1 MISFKDAYHKVL
13 ALYQDFGLEQI
24 PLETA
29 MGRVLAE
36 DIVADRNFPPFN
48 RATKDGI
55 AINYDAI
62 ENGLTSFKI
71 EGVLAAGM
79 PSQQL
84 KDTSNCIEIMT
95 GAVVPNNADT
105 VVMYEHL
112 IIENGA
118 ATLTKNPNR
127 GQDIHLDGSDQKKGD
142 LVLKKH
148 CILSASE
155 IGVLAAVGKA
165 SVKVRKLPKVAI
177 VSTGNEL
184 VEVEEI
190 PLPHQIR
197 KSNIHTLYAALSE
210 EGIVPT
216 KLHLPD
222 EKASIKKALDNTLRE
237 HKAVLLSG
245 GVSKGKFDFLPQV
258 LEELGVEKIFHG
270 VYQRPGKPFW
280 FGIQRETK
288 TVVFSFPGNPVSTFA
303 NYNVYFKDWLSR
315 SLGLP
320 LPKIDVILKE
330 AVAVKGDLTLLL
342 RVKIMFNRG
351 HLVATLVKENG
362 SGDLCS
368 LVNTDGF
375 IVLEPKIDAYEVGE
389 LVPFVPTRDLL

>member
-1 MISFKDAYHKVL
+1 MISFKDAYQKVLDLRQDFGNEQVPLEQAMGKVL
-13 ALYQDFGLEQI
+13 AENV
-24 PLETA
+24 
-29 MGRVLAE
+29 M
-36 DIVADRNFPPFN
+36 ADRNFPPFN

-62 ENGLTSFKI
+62 EKGQTSFKI

-79 PSQQL
+79 PSQL
-84 KDTSNCIEIMT
+84 LTNTANCTEIMT
-95 GAVVPNNADT
+95 GAVVPENADT

-112 IIENGA
+112 VIEDGWA
-118 ATLTKNPNR
+118 SLIKNPKQ
-127 GQDIHLDGSDQKKGD
+127 GQDIHLNGSDQKKGD
-142 LVLKKH
+142 PILAKH
-148 CILSASE
+148 SIISAAE

-165 SVKVRKLPKVAI
+165 SVLVRTLPKVAI

-184 VEVEEI
+184 VEVQET

-197 KSNIHTLYAALSE
+197 KSNIHTLFAALSE
-210 EGIVPT
+210 EGIVPD

-222 EKASIKKALDNTLRE
+222 EKASIKKALSSTL
-237 HKAVLLSG
+237 KTYNAILLSG
-245 GVSKGKFDFLPQV
+245 GVSKGKFDFIPQV
-258 LEELGVEKIFHG
+258 MEELGVEKIFHG
-270 VYQRPGKPFW
+270 VFQRPGKPFW
-280 FGIQRETK
+280 FGIQNETN

-303 NYNVYFKDWLSR
+303 NYNVYFKDWLKL

-330 AVAVKGDLTLLL
+330 TVEAKGDLTLLL
-342 RVKIMFNRG
+342 RVKLEFNRG
-351 HLVATLVKENG
+351 HLLASLVKENG

-375 IVLEPKIDAYEVGE
+375 IVLEPKNELYEVGE
-389 LVPFVPTRDLL
+389 LVPFVATRDL

>member
-71 EGVLAAGM
+71 EGALAAGM

-210 EGIVPT
+210 EGIVPI
-216 KLHLPD
+216 KLHLLD
-222 EKASIKKALDNTLRE
+222 EKASIKKALDNTLKE
-237 HKAVLLSG
+237 HNAVLLSG

-303 NYNVYFKDWLSR
+303 NYNVYFKDWLRR

>member
-1 MISFKDAYHKVL
+1 MISFKDAYKKVMDL
-13 ALYQDFGLEQI
+13 HQDFGNEEV
-24 PLETA
+24 PLVKA
-29 MGRVLAE
+29 MGRILAE

-55 AINYDAI
+55 AINYDAV
-62 ENGLTSFKI
+62 EKGQTKFTI

-79 PSQQL
+79 PSQRL
-84 KDTSNCIEIMT
+84 LDPSNCLEIMT
-95 GAVVPNNADT
+95 GAVVPENADT

-112 IIENGA
+112 HIENGT
-118 ATLTKNPNR
+118 ATLTKKPNK
-127 GQDIHLDGSDQKKGD
+127 GQDIHLNGSDRQRGG

-148 CILSASE
+148 SAISAAE

-165 SVKVRKLPKVAI
+165 SVKVRTLPKIAV

-197 KSNIHTLYAALSE
+197 KSNIHTLYAALSL

-216 KLHLPD
+216 KIHLPD
-222 EKASIKKALDNTLRE
+222 KKDSIKKALDHTLKE
-237 HKAVLLSG
+237 HNAVLLSG
-245 GVSKGKFDFLPQV
+245 GVSKGKFDFLPLV

-280 FGIQRETK
+280 FGIQRETN

-303 NYNVYFKDWLSR
+303 NYNVYFKDWLR
-315 SLGLP
+315 LSLGLP

-342 RVKIMFNRG
+342 RVALGFNRG
-351 HLVATLVKENG
+351 HLVASLVKENG

-375 IVLEPKIDAYEVGE
+375 IILEPKNGTYEVGE
-389 LVPFVPTRDLL
+389 LVPFVPSRDPM